1 MLRALLIALLAAVST
16 VAFAADPNPIVTY
29 TKQAKFEDVRDD
41 LKLAIEGK
49 GLVIDYQSHLNS
61 MLERTGK
68 DVGSAQKLFVDA
80 QAFVFCSA
88 SLSRRMMEADPAN
101 VAMCPYAMV
110 VYATAKEPGKVHV
123 AYRRIWR
130 PDGSAASKA
139 ALNDV
144 NKLLDSIARQVVG
157 QR

>member
-16 VAFAADPNPIVTY
+16 VVLAADPNPVVTY

-41 LKLAIEGK
+41 LKMAIEGK

-88 SLSRRMMEADPAN
+88 SLSRKMMRRTRPMWRCALMQWLSTQPRRSRARSTSRIAVRGVPTDPLH
-101 VAMCPYAMV
+101 P
-110 VYATAKEPGKVHV
+110 
-123 AYRRIWR
+123 RRH
-130 PDGSAASKA
+130 
-139 ALNDV
+139 
-144 NKLLDSIARQVVG
+144 
-157 QR
+157 